1 MKTFIL
7 SFIVVYIMISLPV
20 MLGFGYV
27 IDWDSEATFL
37 QKFIGYVKE
46 GLTNNYLIKI
56 VISLIVS
63 VLISLFLAKHKA
75 TVRKR
80 YY

>member
-7 SFIVVYIMISLPV
+7 SFVVVYLMVSIPT

-27 IDWDSEATFL
+27 IDWDSEATFI

-46 GLTNNYLIKI
+46 GLTNNYLIKT
-56 VISLIVS
+56 VISLIIGAIVS
-63 VLISLFLAKHKA
+63 LLLSN
-75 TVRKR
+75 RKVNLK
-80 YY
+80 

>member
-1 MKTFIL
+1 MVNRKTFIL
-7 SFIVVYIMISLPV
+7 SFIVVYLLISLPM

-27 IDWDSEATFL
+27 IDWDPEATFL

-56 VISLIVS
+56 VISFIVGAIVS
-63 VLISLFLAKHKA
+63 LLLSN
-75 TVRKR
+75 RK
-80 YY
+80 

>member
-1 MKTFIL
+1 MNMKTFIL
-7 SFIVVYIMISLPV
+7 SFIVVYLLISLPV

-27 IDWDSEATFL
+27 IDWDLETTFL

-56 VISLIVS
+56 VISLIVGAIVS
-63 VLISLFLAKHKA
+63 ILLSN
-75 TVRKR
+75 RKK
-80 YY
+80 

>member
-1 MKTFIL
+1 MMNMKTFIL
-7 SFIVVYIMISLPV
+7 SFIVVYVLISLPV

-56 VISLIVS
+56 VISLIVGAI
-63 VLISLFLAKHKA
+63 VSLFLLN
-75 TVRKR
+75 RKVNLK
-80 YY
+80 

>member
-7 SFIVVYIMISLPV
+7 SFIVVYLLISLPV

-27 IDWDSEATFL
+27 IDWDSEATFI

-46 GLTNNYLIKI
+46 GLTNNYLIKT
-56 VISLIVS
+56 VISLIVGAI
-63 VLISLFLAKHKA
+63 VSLL
-75 TVRKR
+75 
-80 YY
+80 

>member
-1 MKTFIL
+1 MVNMKTFIL
-7 SFIVVYIMISLPV
+7 SFIAVYIIISIPM

-37 QKFIGYVKE
+37 QKFIGYVIE

-56 VISLIVS
+56 VISLIVGAI
-63 VLISLFLAKHKA
+63 VSLLLSN
-75 TVRKR
+75 RKVNLK
-80 YY
+80 

>member
-1 MKTFIL
+1 MVNMKTFIL
-7 SFIVVYIMISLPV
+7 SFIAVYIIISIPM

-37 QKFIGYVKE
+37 QKFIGYVIE

-56 VISLIVS
+56 VISLIVGGI
-63 VLISLFLAKHKA
+63 ISLLLSN
-75 TVRKR
+75 RKVN
-80 YY
+80 